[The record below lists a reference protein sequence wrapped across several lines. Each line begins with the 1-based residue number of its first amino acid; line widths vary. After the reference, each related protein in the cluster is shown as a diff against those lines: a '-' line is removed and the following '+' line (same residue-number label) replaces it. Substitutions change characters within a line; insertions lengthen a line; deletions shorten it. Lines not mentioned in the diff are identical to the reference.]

1 MARRKKAGGGFGDLI
16 DDFVEVAVDNIAD
29 KAREAFAARATKVRD
44 LPGSQ
49 TFQCVGCGNTVM
61 GAQVQFMRPAEGACI
76 CTSCF
81 QFMFTAGIEKFRFIA
96 KRAAAKATERKA
108 AAPPLGAPQADR
120 TPPPVAPPWEVLGVS
135 QEATVEEIGKAYRKI
150 VMQWHPDRL
159 PLENRPEG
167 QRRIDEA
174 TKARNAMLSVR
185 QAPTE
190 KI

>member
-1 MARRKKAGGGFGDLI
+1 MARRKKAGGFGDLI
-16 DDFVEVAVDNIAD
+16 DDFVEVTVDSIAD
-29 KAREAFAARATKVRD
+29 RARDAFAARATKVRD

-49 TFQCVGCGNTVM
+49 TFKCVGCGSDVM
-61 GAQVQFMRPAEGACI
+61 GSQVQFMRPAEGMCI
-76 CTSCF
+76 CSSCF
-81 QFMFTAGIEKFRFIA
+81 AFMFAAGVEKFRFLA
-96 KRAAAKATERKA
+96 KRAAAKVLEEKKKKLESPR
-108 AAPPLGAPQADR
+108 ADH
-120 TPPPVAPPWEVLGVS
+120 TPPPIASPWDVLGVQ
-135 QEATVEEIGKAYRKI
+135 QEASVEEIGKAYRKI